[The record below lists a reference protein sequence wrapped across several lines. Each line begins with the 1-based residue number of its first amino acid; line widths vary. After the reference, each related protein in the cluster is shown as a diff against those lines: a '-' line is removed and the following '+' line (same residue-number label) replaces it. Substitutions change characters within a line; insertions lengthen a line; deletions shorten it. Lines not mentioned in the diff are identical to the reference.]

1 MENGRARSPG
11 SLTLSGKQ
19 LLQSGIRTGYE
30 SDGGGALP
38 QRFSWATSAMG
49 RNVVFSIPLLAAG
62 ADGESARGGEKR
74 TRGGG
79 RGLEEAGCGA
89 VGGGVRALLRYPSDM
104 LCFGRAS

>member
-19 LLQSGIRTGYE
+19 LLQAGIRTGYE

-49 RNVVFSIPLLAAG
+49 RNFVFSIPLLAAG
-62 ADGESARGGEKR
+62 ADEESARGGGNR
-74 TRGGG
+74 RRGGG
-79 RGLEEAGCGA
+79 KGLK
-89 VGGGVRALLRYPSDM
+89 GGGVAGVGAGN
-104 LCFGRAS
+104 FGLFLFLTRTRW

>member
-19 LLQSGIRTGYE
+19 LLQAGIRTGYE

-49 RNVVFSIPLLAAG
+49 RNFVFSIPLLAAG
-62 ADGESARGGEKR
+62 ADEESARGGGKR
-74 TRGGG
+74 GRGGG
-79 RGLEEAGCGA
+79 RGLQEAGFA
-89 VGGGVRALLRYPSDM
+89 VGAAPNRGTFLSSARN
-104 LCFGRAS
+104 C